1 METRVSLL
9 QRVTGGS
16 EEAWAELAEIYRPLV
31 AGWLRRYSL
40 GADDAEDLS
49 QEVMSILVRRLEE
62 FDHNG
67 RIGAFR
73 SWLRQVTANRATEF
87 LRRVQR
93 RPASIGGSSFHDML
107 GQLKDPGSETSRL
120 FDHEHDMHLLA
131 KLLVRVS
138 SEFKEVTMKIFR
150 QHVLLGRDANDLA
163 KELGVTP
170 HAVYMAKSRIL
181 RRLRQLAPGLLEET
195 E

>member
-9 QRVTGGS
+9 QRVTEGS
-16 EEAWAELAEIYRPLV
+16 EDAWAELAELYQPLV
-31 AGWLRRYSL
+31 AGWLRRYNL
-40 GADDAEDLS
+40 AADDAEDLS
-49 QEVMSILVRRLEE
+49 QDVMSVLIRNLDQ

-87 LRRVQR
+87 LRRTQR
-93 RPASIGGSSFHDML
+93 RPASIGGSEFQDML
-107 GQLKDPGSETSRL
+107 GQLQDPASAVSRL

-131 KLLVRVS
+131 KLLLRVS
-138 SEFKEVTMKIFR
+138 SEFKSVTMNIFR
-150 QHVLLGRDANDLA
+150 RHVLLGRDANIIA
-163 KELGVTP
+163 QELGVTP

-181 RRLRQLAPGLLEET
+181 RRLRQLAPGLLEEI